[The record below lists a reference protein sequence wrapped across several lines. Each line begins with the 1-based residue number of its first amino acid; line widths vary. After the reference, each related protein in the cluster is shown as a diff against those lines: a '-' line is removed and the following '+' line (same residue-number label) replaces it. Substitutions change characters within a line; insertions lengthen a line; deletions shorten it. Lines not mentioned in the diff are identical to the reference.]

1 MSNYQHLHDHH
12 NHVCQAQST
21 TSSLYQTLDEL
32 DFERGIWYAAQC
44 GDTKKV
50 EKLLSQ
56 GTNVD
61 QRDSAGYTALHYAAR
76 NGHLDVCKVLLR
88 NGADI
93 NSTTK
98 SGRATALHRACSA
111 DKVHMVKFLLENKA
125 NGKIRD
131 SDGKTALHRAAESQN
146 KEICKSVLSAFPE
159 LKIEVDNKLKVP
171 VDYVQTEDL
180 LTLFD

>member
-1 MSNYQHLHDHH
+1 MSNSQHSHDHH
-12 NHVCQAQST
+12 DHVCQAQST

-44 GDTKKV
+44 GDVKKV

-88 NGADI
+88 NDADI

-98 SGRATALHRACSA
+98 SGHATALHRACSA
-111 DKVHMVKFLLENKA
+111 SKFF
-125 NGKIRD
+125 NG
-131 SDGKTALHRAAESQN
+131 
-146 KEICKSVLSAFPE
+146 
-159 LKIEVDNKLKVP
+159 
-171 VDYVQTEDL
+171 
-180 LTLFD
+180 LFKN